1 MTAWRQA
8 GLNYINFSNIAAKL
22 VRRALKPEF
31 RVEAAKRDASHI
43 KFTPWANGKPARKC
57 FMNNENSL

>member
-31 RVEAAKRDASHI
+31 RAEAAKRDASHI

-57 FMNNENSL
+57 